1 MSGARSL
8 RRAEAVPHAFWGP
21 IFSEAEEIRHQNPD
35 GPIRSRRHVP
45 YALPAASGPIEAT
58 GRRRDE
64 ARLLLSSWFDGTDV
78 DTTFAALPDFL
89 DPGDVLVVN
98 TSATLPAAVP
108 AVWSGTPRTAV
119 LSGTPRTAVL
129 SGTPRTLGDGLLL
142 HLSSEL
148 PGGLRLVELR
158 QPDGAGSVPFRES
171 RAGTVELPAGGQA
184 TLVAP
189 YPLDGSGGNRLWVA
203 HLELPGGLLPYL
215 AEHGRPIRYGTP
227 ERPWPLDAYQTVFAT
242 EPGSAEMPSAA
253 RGFTAELVTRLVT
266 KGVVFAPI
274 LLHCGV
280 SSPEAAEA
288 PQPERYRVPATTAAL
303 VNSARDAG
311 HRIVAVGTTATR
323 AIETAAGEDGTVH
336 PGAGWTELV
345 ITPERGVRAV
355 DGLVTGWHEP
365 EASHLDLV
373 EAVARRATLDRAYAK
388 AGALGYHGHEFGDFH
403 LIIP

>member
-8 RRAEAVPHAFWGP
+8 GVADRAPADFWAR
-21 IFSEAEEIRHQNPD
+21 IFSRDEKFRAQSADARA
-35 GPIRSRRHVP
+35 RRVP
-45 YALPAASGPIEAT
+45 YALPAATGPIEAT

-64 ARLLLSSWFDGTDV
+64 ARLLVSSRFDGTDV

-108 AVWSGTPRTAV
+108 S
-119 LSGTPRTAVL
+119 
-129 SGTPRTLGDGLLL
+129 GDGLLL
-142 HLSSEL
+142 HLAGEL

-158 QPDGAGSVPFRES
+158 QPNGAGSLPFRET
-171 RAGTVELPAGGQA
+171 RAGTVELPAGGRA
-184 TLVAP
+184 TLLAP
-189 YPLDGSGGNRLWVA
+189 YPLDGASRPVRLWVA

-227 ERPWPLDAYQTVFAT
+227 EHPWPLDAYQTVFAT

-253 RGFTAELVTRLVT
+253 RGFTAELVTALVA
-266 KGVVFAPI
+266 KGVVFAPV

-280 SSPEAAEA
+280 SSPETGEP
-288 PQPERYRVPATTAAL
+288 PQPERYRVPAATAAL
-303 VNSARDAG
+303 VNAARDAG
-311 HRIVAVGTTATR
+311 QRIVAVGTTATR
-323 AIETAAGEDGTVH
+323 ALETTAGEDGTVH
-336 PGAGWTELV
+336 PGEGWTELV
-345 ITPERGVRAV
+345 ITPERGVRAI

-365 EASHLDLV
+365 EASHLDLI
-373 EAVARRATLDRAYAK
+373 EAVARRATLERAYAE

-403 LIIP
+403 LIVP